1 VWFSI
6 DNLVLVS
13 AQAACVAAP
22 AAGLPVWAQRFR
34 RRAWAL
40 VLPLSIAAVVAA
52 IELLPSTADVLTWV
66 ALLLVPTGCGLALGW
81 AARGARPMHAGPAIL
96 LLAIAWGAPHTRI
109 AEISTT
115 VLIAGSAVTLGRL
128 LAGAAP
134 LRLLKAGLLAMAAVD
149 AWLVFS
155 GHLQAP
161 NDVLVAA
168 SPGLGLP
175 QLQSASFGIA
185 GLGYGDFFAAAVLGG
200 ILAAERGPQLA
211 AAVGLVVVS
220 LCWDQL
226 FLVYDLLPATIPP
239 AVVLVIA
246 TLWRARLARGSRPHS
261 PRGGL
266 PPACLVARSSDR
278 VARRSDRRRPT
289 SPGLRLP
296 RMMSGAV
303 ASAHAGLMTTHL
315 HTSPQ
320 QRRVI
325 PVVLGFLTLLLLRR
339 QNAHGEWV
347 AEAAV
352 AAATLLALH
361 RARWPK
367 ADVPDQR
374 RRSHLVHGTTLLF
387 GGVLLF
393 ALVIPAFAAHSVRS
407 SLQVTPEATTRSFL
421 TAAVVNHDGFTASR
435 YLSPRARL
443 SFEDRSPAGPTADSF
458 FSASKLTLGG
468 LRVQSNAQLKRL
480 SYRVLPAGRD
490 RVVEVGHDGQWIR
503 FRLRHASPTD
513 RGEFHA
519 PLTTWR
525 IDSSVA
531 MLGTASPGASAAS
544 GRV

>member
-1 VWFSI
+1 M
-6 DNLVLVS
+6 
-13 AQAACVAAP
+13 
-22 AAGLPVWAQRFR
+22 
-34 RRAWAL
+34 
-40 VLPLSIAAVVAA
+40 
-52 IELLPSTADVLTWV
+52 LTWV

-134 LRLLKAGLLAMAAVD
+134 LRLLKAGFLAMAAVD

-155 GHLQAP
+155 GRLQAP

-200 ILAAERGPQLA
+200 ILAAERRPTARGGRRTGRRLAVLGPA
-211 AAVGLVVVS
+211 
-220 LCWDQL
+220 
-226 FLVYDLLPATIPP
+226 LPRLRPP
-239 AVVLVIA
+239 SSDDPAGR
-246 TLWRARLARGSRPHS
+246 RARHRDTLASAARPRVAAS
-261 PRGGL
+261 LAPRRPPSGL
-266 PPACLVARSSDR
+266 PRRQIIRSGR
-278 VARRSDRRRPT
+278 RRSDRRRPT

-296 RMMSGAV
+296 RMMSGAL

-325 PVVLGFLTLLLLRR
+325 PVALGFLTLLLLRR

-374 RRSHLVHGTTLLF
+374 RRSHLVHGTTALF

-458 FSASKLTLGG
+458 FSASQLTLGG

-544 GRV
+544 GGV